1 MATPTPIKTSRN
13 WFVVMPDGGG
23 SVDVKDILADVV
35 GLVGKAELVVT
46 ELVVTELVVTE
57 LVVTELVVTE
67 LVLVNSKVPL
77 VTGTVLVVAGM
88 VLVLLELLLEDT
100 ELVMVIW
107 SSLIEEVTVEI
118 GDVSGELVDVL
129 LWLEEASEVIISV
142 GRSFTVLSSV
152 V

>member
-35 GLVGKAELVVT
+35 GLVGKA
-46 ELVVTELVVTE
+46 E